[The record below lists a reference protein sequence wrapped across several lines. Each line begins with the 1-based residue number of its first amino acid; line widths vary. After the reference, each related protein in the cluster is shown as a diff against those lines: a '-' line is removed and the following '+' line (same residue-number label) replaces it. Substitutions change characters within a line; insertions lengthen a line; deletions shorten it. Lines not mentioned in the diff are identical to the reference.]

1 MLLIDAVDRF
11 LLWLDD
17 ERNAS
22 PMTLKSYSL
31 DWQDFFAYL
40 ETEEGLDIKAAELD
54 ALDPLV
60 IRRYV
65 YHMHRRQLSRNTVHR
80 HLAAMKSFDR
90 FLLVQRWIKDNP
102 MELIPLP
109 KREKHLPRFLNM
121 EEMGRVLEQ
130 PDLNTEAGCRD
141 QAIMEVLY
149 GCGLRV
155 QELVG
160 LTLSAVNLSSG
171 LARVMGKG
179 GRERVV
185 PMGSKACEALSK
197 YLEVSKATRRK
208 KNSQALFL
216 NVRGGALT
224 DRSVRDIV
232 KKYCVQ
238 AQTKEILSPHG
249 FRHSFATHLLDNG
262 ADLRVVQELLG
273 HRKISSTQIY
283 THVSRSHLRKI
294 YYLAHPRAE

>member
-1 MLLIDAVDRF
+1 MLLTDAVDRF

-22 PMTLKSYSL
+22 PMTLKSYSQ
-31 DWQDFFAYL
+31 DWQDFFAFL
-40 ETEEGLDIKAAELD
+40 EAEEGFDIRTAEVEAA
-54 ALDPLV
+54 DPLV

-65 YHMHRRQLSRNTVHR
+65 YHMHRRKLARNTVHR
-80 HLAAMKSFDR
+80 HLAAMKSFCK
-90 FLLVQRWIKDNP
+90 FLLVRQWIKDDP

-109 KREKHLPRFLNM
+109 KREKHLPRLLNM
-121 EEMGRVLEQ
+121 EEMARVLEQ
-130 PDLNTEAGCRD
+130 PDLSTEIGRRD
-141 QAIMEVLY
+141 RAVMEVLY

-155 QELVG
+155 RELVG
-160 LTLSAVNLSSG
+160 LTLSAVSLSAG
-171 LARVMGKG
+171 LVRVMGKG

-185 PMGSKACEALSK
+185 PAGSKACEALER
-197 YLEVSKATRRK
+197 YLEISKVTRRK
-208 KNSQALFL
+208 KNTQALFL
-216 NVRGGALT
+216 NARGGALT

-238 AQTKEILSPHG
+238 AETKEILSPHG

-262 ADLRVVQELLG
+262 ADLRAVQELLG
-273 HRKISSTQIY
+273 HRKLSSTQIY
-283 THVSRSHLRKI
+283 THVSRGHLRKV

>member
-1 MLLIDAVDRF
+1 MRLTDAVDRF

-31 DWQDFFAYL
+31 DWQDFFAFL
-40 ETEEGLDIKAAELD
+40 EMEEGVDLKTAEVEAA
-54 ALDPLV
+54 DPQV
-60 IRRYV
+60 IRRYA
-65 YHMHRRQLSRNTVHR
+65 YHMNRRQLTRNTIHR
-80 HLAAMKSFDR
+80 HLAAMKSFYR
-90 FLLVQRWIKDNP
+90 FMLSRQWLTDNP
-102 MELIPLP
+102 MEQIPLP
-109 KREKHLPRFLNM
+109 KREKRLPRFLNTD
-121 EEMGRVLEQ
+121 EMGRVLEQ
-130 PDLNTEAGCRD
+130 PDLNTETGRRD

-160 LTLSAVNLSSG
+160 LTLNAVSLSSG

-185 PMGSKACEALSK
+185 PIGSKACEALSN
-197 YLEVSKATRRK
+197 YLEISKATRRK
-208 KNSQALFL
+208 KNEQALFL
-216 NVRGGALT
+216 NARGGALT

-262 ADLRVVQELLG
+262 ADLRAVQELLG
-273 HRKISSTQIY
+273 HQKISSTQIY